1 MSRNG
6 RIPINIPENTQV
18 RIEGGVIFAKGKLGE
33 LSFAF
38 NNDAKVEVNENDVT
52 VSKGG
57 ESRHFAMMWGTVR
70 SRIFNLVIGVS
81 QGFTKELEL
90 NGVGYKA
97 NQKGNVLELSL
108 GFSHTI
114 NFPIPE
120 DIKIEVPKP
129 TFIKV
134 SGIDKQRVGQ
144 VAANIREF
152 RKPEPF
158 KGKGVKYKDEYIR
171 RKEGKKKW

>member
-1 MSRNG
+1 MSRSG
-6 RIPINIPENTQV
+6 RIPISIPESTDV
-18 RIEGGVIFAKGKLGE
+18 RLDSGVIYAKGKLGE
-33 LSFAF
+33 LSFKYES
-38 NNDAKVEVNENDVT
+38 NAKVEIKDKQIFI
-52 VSKGG
+52 SKGG
-57 ESRHFAMMWGTVR
+57 ESPLYLRMWGTVR

>member
-57 ESRHFAMMWGTVR
+57 ESRHFAIMWGTVR
-70 SRIFNLVIGVS
+70 SRINNIIEGVS
-81 QGFTKELEL
+81 VGYVKELVL
-90 NGVGYKA
+90 SGVGYKA
-97 NQKGNVLELSL
+97 AQKGKILELLL
-108 GFSHTI
+108 GYSHPI
-114 NFPIPE
+114 NFEIPE
-120 DIKIEVPKP
+120 DLKIEVPKP
-129 TFIKV
+129 TEIKI

-144 VAANIREF
+144 IAANIRSY
-152 RKPEPF
+152 RKPEPY
-158 KGKGVKYKDEYIR
+158 KGKGIKYKDETIR
-171 RKEGKKKW
+171 RKEGKKK